1 MLSLENVRCGYNE
14 TVVIKGVSFHV
25 KEGEKIC
32 IIGPNGCGKTT
43 LLKAIAGLLK
53 SNGEISLEGNSLK
66 KMKRSEIA
74 SKVAIL
80 RQNEAIYFS
89 YTVYETVLLGRYL
102 HIKGGIF
109 GGPTKHDKDFVM
121 DCLDKVGLT
130 DVKDRQINT
139 LSGGQLQRVFLA
151 KALAQEP
158 SLILLDEPTNHLDLK
173 FQLELVEY
181 LKQWSKKDG
190 HTVIG
195 VLHDINLVMYFA
207 DKIMLLSDGQI
218 VQYGEKNDFID
229 GKLLEKVY
237 HMDITGYMQ
246 KSLKIWNSAF

>member
-1 MLSLENVRCGYNE
+1 MLSLENVSCGYNE
-14 TVVIKGVSFHV
+14 TEVIKGVSFHV

-53 SNGEISLEGNSLK
+53 SNGEISLGGISLK
-66 KMKRSEIA
+66 KMKRCEIA

-109 GGPTKHDKDFVM
+109 GGPTKYDKDFVM
-121 DCLDKVGLT
+121 ECLDKVGLT

-181 LKQWSKKDG
+181 LKQWSKKGG

-218 VQYGEKNDFID
+218 VQYGEKKDFMD
-229 GKLLEKVY
+229 GKLLEEVY
-237 HMDITGYMQ
+237 HMDIKGYMQ